1 MSSCELNDP
10 NMGHSEPGQS
20 EEMFSLPRKTL
31 HQGRAAAAGA
41 TFFFLNQR
49 LTVDGINCEA

>member
-41 TFFFLNQR
+41 TLFFFKPE
-49 LTVDGINCEA
+49 TDGGWYQL